1 MYAVIKTGGKQH
13 RVTPGDQIQ
22 VELLEGKPG
31 DKVTFEPMLVVDDA
45 GTHAGK
51 DVTGATVTARLV
63 GEQKGEK
70 IRVFRYRPKTGYKKT
85 TGHRQRLT
93 LLEIEGVE
101 LKKKAAAQKKKTDQ
115 KADEDA

>member
-13 RVTPGDQIQ
+13 RVAPGDQIQ
-22 VELLEGKPG
+22 VELLEGEPG

-45 GTHAGK
+45 GTHVGK
-51 DVTGATVTARLV
+51 EVAGATVTAKLL

-70 IRVFRYRPKTGYKKT
+70 IKVFRYRPKTGYKKT
-85 TGHRQRLT
+85 TGHRQKLT

-101 LKKKAAAQKKKTDQ
+101 LKKGAAKKTPA
-115 KADEDA
+115 KAETAAEDA